1 MTSNA
6 AAGGQTRGGGGRT
19 PFGEA
24 VLKIRQ
30 NRGILLIDMA
40 RVAEVSPGFLSLV
53 ETGKKP
59 VPDTLVD
66 KIAVG
71 FDLTARQQEDLRDAA
86 ALSAQQYKIEIAEN
100 ASALDRQVAHALQ
113 TGFAKMSPT
122 TKTKIL
128 KLLKKD

>member
-6 AAGGQTRGGGGRT
+6 VVSGQTRGGGGRT

-40 RVAEVSPGFLSLV
+40 RLAEVSPGFLSLV

-66 KIAVG
+66 KIAAS
-71 FDLTARQQEDLRDAA
+71 FDLTGKQQEDLREAA
-86 ALSAQQYKIEIAEN
+86 ALSAQQYKIDIGEG

-122 TKTKIL
+122 KKTKIL